1 MGRPYAWVVVLGS
14 FLGGAAGMALG
25 AGFPLCLPVAVGGA
39 VVIVTALHNQR
50 RLSRRQSLR

>member
-1 MGRPYAWVVVLGS
+1 MVLGS